1 MEILSGANQP
11 KDIVSK
17 EYVDGQI
24 NNHVHDA
31 DEIPCNTKVL
41 KLGSK
46 EYKISENLQKALENL
61 LDYIY
66 MNASGVLDLQTNL
79 KSVSDTV
86 SKIPAY
92 KGGTGIS
99 VAGDTIGHS
108 NNILPGMVGTGEVL
122 TPDFGDTVYT
132 TWFSY
137 DAQGH
142 VTQSGTGGF
151 VIPTVQTDDSLSNTS
166 TNPVQNKTVKAKF
179 DAVDSQISSLGIDN
193 NNQWTKINSKADA
206 DHNHDSAYAAKN
218 HTHNYAG
225 SSSAGGSATSAVA
238 LTSKSIGTDVVPVYF
253 DANGKP
259 VVCKYTLG
267 DASTKTIKTA
277 TAVSSAAWVN
287 LATGQKYIP
296 DMAFLSYW
304 NGAVNDQ
311 GGSNLKY
318 CNKGAFG
325 AAAAKNVDTTVTS
338 GSANLITS
346 GGVSTAL
353 SNKVSTT
360 SNTIVPTWWCGS
372 NNANSSGY
380 YHFLTVTMSQHE
392 DFNITLLITN
402 EYGYRYVGIFNTHI
416 RCDSGTTTNAP
427 DHMEWLVRRGWKAN
441 DIVAVVSGLT
451 VKYYINQVVP
461 QWSGICFKALSV
473 SSRQGNATKY
483 TTVNST
489 APTTGLTT
497 SATSSDDSTVSNAT
511 KWNGLT
517 DDTMTANTTDTR
529 LMVLNGNKVQ
539 HRQIDTLP
547 FLSSSDLAQSVLFT
561 SSLNVKTATIDN
573 LFTDYSLVWCQFV
586 GSKTTHTHIIPL
598 AYLKSKGSLTF
609 KDSGTPINIL
619 YVSDTQIRWFEYQG
633 QGAETYTS
641 VTIVRII

>member
-1 MEILSGANQP
+1 MEILSGANKS

-31 DEIPCNTKVL
+31 ADIPCESKTL

-61 LDYIY
+61 LDYVY

-86 SKIPAY
+86 SKIPSY

-108 NNILPGMVGTGEVL
+108 NNILPGMVGTGEIL

-142 VTQSGTGGF
+142 VMQSGTGGF
-151 VIPTVQTDDSLSNTS
+151 VIPTVQTDDALSNTS
-166 TNPVQNKTVKAKF
+166 TNPLQNKIVKAKF

-225 SSSAGGSATSAVA
+225 SSTAGGSATTANA
-238 LTSKSIGTDVVPVYF
+238 LTSKNIGSDTQPVYF
-253 DANGKP
+253 NSTGTPSP
-259 VVCKYTLG
+259 VKYTLG
-267 DASTKTIKTA
+267 NVCEKTIKTA

-296 DMAFLSYW
+296 DMAFISYW

-325 AAAAKNVDTTVTS
+325 TAAIKGVDTAVKS
-338 GSANLITS
+338 GSTNLITS

-360 SNTIVPTWWCGS
+360 SNTIVPTWWCGTDT
-372 NNANSSGY
+372 ANTAGY
-380 YHFLTVTMSQHE
+380 YHFMTVTMAQHE
-392 DFNITLLITN
+392 DFNMTLLITN
-402 EYGYRYVGIFNTHI
+402 DYGYRYVGIFNTHI

-427 DHMEWLVRRGWKAN
+427 DHMDWLVRRGWAAN
-441 DIVAVVSGLT
+441 AIIAVVSGLT

-461 QWSGICFKALSV
+461 QFSGICFKALSV
-473 SSRQGNATKY
+473 SSRRGNSTKY
-483 TTVNST
+483 TTVFST
-489 APTTGLTT
+489 APTTGLKA
-497 SATSSDDSTVSNAT
+497 SATSSDNSTVSNAT

-529 LMVLNGNKVQ
+529 LMVLNGSKVQ

-598 AYLKSKGSLTF
+598 AYLKSKKSLVF
-609 KDSGTPINIL
+609 KDGDVPFNIL
-619 YVSDTQIRWFEYQG
+619 YVSDTQIRWFDVQAS
-633 QGAETYTS
+633 GAETYTS
-641 VTIVRII
+641 VTIVKII

>member
-1 MEILSGANQP
+1 MKILSSANQP

-46 EYKISENLQKALENL
+46 EYKISENLQNALENL

-86 SKIPAY
+86 SKIPSY

-108 NNILPGMVGTGEVL
+108 NNILPGMVGTGEIL

-151 VIPTVQTDDSLSNTS
+151 VIPTVQADDSLSDTS
-166 TNPVQNKTVKAKF
+166 TKPLQNKTVKAKF

-206 DHNHDSAYAAKN
+206 E

-225 SSSAGGSATSAVA
+225 SSTAGGSATTATA
-238 LTSKSIGTDVVPVYF
+238 LTSKNVGSNVVPTYF

-296 DMAFLSYW
+296 DMAFISYW

-325 AAAAKNVDTTVTS
+325 TAAVKGVDTAVKS
-338 GSANLITS
+338 GSTNLVTS

-353 SNKVSTT
+353 ANKVSTT
-360 SNTIVPTWWCGS
+360 SNTIIPTWWCGTDT
-372 NNANSSGY
+372 ANTTGY
-380 YHFLTVTMSQHE
+380 YHFMTVTMSQHG
-392 DFNITLLITN
+392 DFNMTLLITN
-402 EYGYRYVGIFNTHI
+402 DYGYRNVGIFNTHI
-416 RCDSGTTTNAP
+416 RCDLSTTTNAP
-427 DHMEWLVRRGWKAN
+427 DHMDWLVRRGWAAN
-441 DIVAVVSGLT
+441 AIIAVVSGLT

-461 QWSGICFKALSV
+461 QFSGICFKALSV
-473 SSRQGNATKY
+473 SSRRGNSTKY
-483 TTVNST
+483 TTVFST
-489 APTTGLTT
+489 APTTGLTA
-497 SATSSDDSTVSNAT
+497 SATSGDNSTVSNAT

-539 HRQIDTLP
+539 YRQIDTLP
-547 FLSSSDLAQSVLFT
+547 FLSSDDLAQSVLFT
-561 SSLNVKTATIDN
+561 SSSNVKTATIDN

-598 AYLKSKGSLTF
+598 AYLKSKKSLVF
-609 KDSGTPINIL
+609 KDGDVPFNIL
-619 YVSDTQIRWFEYQG
+619 YVSDTQIRWFDVQAS
-633 QGAETYTS
+633 GAETYTS
-641 VTIVRII
+641 VTIVKII

>member
-1 MEILSGANQP
+1 MEILSGADKP

-24 NNHVHDA
+24 KDHVHNA
-31 DEIPCNTKVL
+31 DDIPCSTKIL

-46 EYKISENLQKALENL
+46 EYKISENLQNALENL
-61 LDYIY
+61 LDYVY

-86 SKIPAY
+86 SKIPSY

-108 NNILPGMVGTGEVL
+108 NNTLPGMVGTGEVL

-151 VIPTVQTDDSLSNTS
+151 VMPTVQTDDALSDTS
-166 TNPVQNKTVKAKF
+166 TNPPQNKAVKAKF

-193 NNQWTKINSKADA
+193 NNQWKKINSKADA
-206 DHNHDSAYAAKN
+206 DH
-218 HTHNYAG
+218 THNYAG
-225 SSSAGGSATSAVA
+225 SSTVGGSATSAVA

-259 VVCKYTLG
+259 VICKYTLG

-325 AAAAKNVDTTVTS
+325 TAAAKGVDTAVKS
-338 GSANLITS
+338 GSANLVTS
-346 GGVSTAL
+346 GGVYSKLCQYRPMVTLPGTSGKVGYVCFAELKVVENYTNAPIEFKISSRGRFICNVTVRFVNKGNTDPDIETLSFCGQDYKIYAYKSATSTWGLYAL
-353 SNKVSTT
+353 KSESYDAINVLATYRPGQF
-360 SNTIVPTWWCGS
+360 NGTI
-372 NNANSSGY
+372 
-380 YHFLTVTMSQHE
+380 
-392 DFNITLLITN
+392 
-402 EYGYRYVGIFNTHI
+402 THPGTFVATKHT
-416 RCDSGTTTNAP
+416 GTTTNPVVNAS
-427 DHMEWLVRRGWKAN
+427 WGY
-441 DIVAVVSGLT
+441 AVKT
-451 VKYYINQVVP
+451 AKT
-461 QWSGICFKALSV
+461 AD
-473 SSRQGNATKY
+473 NA
-483 TTVNST
+483 V
-489 APTTGLTT
+489 
-497 SATSSDDSTVSNAT
+497 

-539 HRQIDTLP
+539 YRQIDTLP
-547 FLSSSDLAQSVLFT
+547 FLSSDDLAQSVLFT
-561 SSLNVKTATIDN
+561 SSSNVKTATIDN

-598 AYLKSKGSLTF
+598 AYLKSKKSLVF
-609 KDSGTPINIL
+609 KDGDVPFNIL
-619 YVSDTQIRWFEYQG
+619 YVSDTQIRWFDVQAS
-633 QGAETYTS
+633 GAETYTS

>member
-1 MEILSGANQP
+1 MEILSGADKP

-24 NNHVHDA
+24 KDHVHNA
-31 DEIPCNTKVL
+31 DDIPCSTKIL

-46 EYKISENLQKALENL
+46 EYKISENLQNALENL
-61 LDYIY
+61 LDYVY

-86 SKIPAY
+86 SKIPSY

-151 VIPTVQTDDSLSNTS
+151 VIPTVQTDDSLSDTS
-166 TNPVQNKTVKAKF
+166 TKPLQNKTVKAKF

-193 NNQWTKINSKADA
+193 NNQWKKINSKADA
-206 DHNHDSAYAAKN
+206 DH
-218 HTHNYAG
+218 THNYAG
-225 SSSAGGSATSAVA
+225 SSTAGGSATTANA
-238 LTSKSIGTDVVPVYF
+238 LTSKNIGSDTQPVYF
-253 DANGKP
+253 NSTGTPSP
-259 VVCKYTLG
+259 VKYTLG
-267 DASTKTIKTA
+267 NASEKTIKTA
-277 TAVSSAAWVN
+277 TTAINTNFVSVAES
-287 LATGQKYIP
+287 QKYIP

-304 NGAVNDQ
+304 DGSYHSS
-311 GGSNLKY
+311 GSSNLTY
-318 CNKGAFG
+318 CNKGKFG
-325 AAAAKNVDTTVTS
+325 TAATKGVDTDVTS
-338 GSANLITS
+338 NSANLVTS
-346 GGVSTAL
+346 GGVYSKLYQYRPMAYLPGTSGKVGYVCFAELKVTANYNNMPIEFKISSRGRFICNVTVRFANKGNTDPDIETLSFCGEDYKIYAYKSATSTWELYAL
-353 SNKVSTT
+353 KSESYDSIYVLSTYRPGAF
-360 SNTIVPTWWCGS
+360 SGTITYPGTFVATK
-372 NNANSSGY
+372 
-380 YHFLTVTMSQHE
+380 HT
-392 DFNITLLITN
+392 
-402 EYGYRYVGIFNTHI
+402 
-416 RCDSGTTTNAP
+416 GTTTNP
-427 DHMEWLVRRGWKAN
+427 
-441 DIVAVVSGLT
+441 VVNASWG
-451 VKYYINQVVP
+451 YVVNT
-461 QWSGICFKALSV
+461 SKTAD
-473 SSRQGNATKY
+473 NAI
-483 TTVNST
+483 
-489 APTTGLTT
+489 
-497 SATSSDDSTVSNAT
+497 

-547 FLSSSDLAQSVLFT
+547 FLSSKDLSQSVLFT
-561 SSLNVKTATIDN
+561 SSSDVKTATIDN

-598 AYLKSKGSLTF
+598 AYLKSKKSLVF
-609 KDSGTPINIL
+609 KDGDVPFNIL
-619 YVSDTQIRWFEYQG
+619 YVSDTQIRWFDVQAS
-633 QGAETYTS
+633 GAETYTS
-641 VTIVRII
+641 VTIVKII

>member
-1 MEILSGANQP
+1 MSVKYIP
-11 KDIVSK
+11 PSK
-17 EYVDGQI
+17 NVGES
-24 NNHVHDA
+24 VHDINDNFETLDKQSEAIARTVANKA
-31 DEIPCNTKVL
+31 DAADVQDLATQLNSKADTSDLEAKVSNDQT
-41 KLGSK
+41 GAT
-46 EYKISENLQKALENL
+46 EL
-61 LDYIY
+61 LDNLIESETTPGNEDYLIIKSLKQY
-66 MNASGVLDLQTNL
+66 TLRPFTALWNWIKSNLAKVATSGSYNDLTNKPTIPPAVTVDTEL
-79 KSVSDTV
+79 SD
-86 SKIPAY
+86 
-92 KGGTGIS
+92 
-99 VAGDTIGHS
+99 
-108 NNILPGMVGTGEVL
+108 
-122 TPDFGDTVYT
+122 
-132 TWFSY
+132 
-137 DAQGH
+137 
-142 VTQSGTGGF
+142 
-151 VIPTVQTDDSLSNTS
+151 TS
-166 TNPVQNKTVKAKF
+166 TNPLQNKIVKAKF

-193 NNQWTKINSKADA
+193 NNQWKKINSKADA
-206 DHNHDSAYAAKN
+206 D

-267 DASTKTIKTA
+267 DASTKSIKTA

-325 AAAAKNVDTTVTS
+325 AAAAKNVDTTVKS

-360 SNTIVPTWWCGS
+360 SNTIVPTWWCGTDT
-372 NNANSSGY
+372 ANTTGY
-380 YHFLTVTMSQHE
+380 YHFMTVTMAQHE
-392 DFNITLLITN
+392 DFNMTLLITN
-402 EYGYRYVGIFNTHI
+402 EFGYRYVGIFNTHI

-427 DHMEWLVRRGWKAN
+427 DHMSWLVRRGWAA
-441 DIVAVVSGLT
+441 DAIIAVVSGLT

-461 QWSGICFKALSV
+461 QFSGICFKALSV
-473 SSRQGNATKY
+473 SSRRGNSTKY
-483 TTVNST
+483 TTVFST
-489 APTTGLTT
+489 SPTTGLKA
-497 SATSSDDSTVSNAT
+497 SATSSDNSTVSNAT

-539 HRQIDTLP
+539 HRQMDTLP
-547 FLSSSDLAQSVLFT
+547 FLSSDDLAQPVLYTSTTAT
-561 SSLNVKTATIDN
+561 SSATITN
-573 LFTDYSLVWCQFV
+573 LFANYSLVWFQAV
-586 GSKTTHTHIIPL
+586 GSKTTHTHILPL

>member
-1 MEILSGANQP
+1 MKILSGANQAE
-11 KDIVSK
+11 DIVSK

-24 NNHVHDA
+24 NNHMHDA
-31 DEIPCNTKVL
+31 DEIPCESKTL

-46 EYKISENLQKALENL
+46 EYKISENLQNALENL
-61 LDYIY
+61 LDYVY

-86 SKIPAY
+86 SKIPSY

-108 NNILPGMVGTGEVL
+108 NNILPGMVGTGEIL

-151 VIPTVQTDDSLSNTS
+151 VMPTVQTDDSLSDTS
-166 TNPVQNKTVKAKF
+166 TKPLQNKTVKAKF

-206 DHNHDSAYAAKN
+206 DH
-218 HTHNYAG
+218 THNYAG
-225 SSSAGGSATSAVA
+225 SSTVGGSAITANA
-238 LTSKSIGTDVVPVYF
+238 LTSKNIGSDTQPVYF
-253 DANGKP
+253 NSTGTP
-259 VVCKYTLG
+259 SPIKYTLG
-267 DASTKTIKTA
+267 NASEKTIKTA

-311 GGSNLKY
+311 GNSNLKY

-325 AAAAKNVDTTVTS
+325 TAATKGVDTDVTS

-353 SNKVSTT
+353 ANKVSTT

-380 YHFLTVTMSQHE
+380 YHFLTVTMSQYA
-392 DFNITLLITN
+392 DFNATLLITN
-402 EYGYRYVGIFNTHI
+402 EFSSVYVGIFNIHI
-416 RCDSGTTTNAP
+416 RCDDGTTPIVPNY
-427 DHMEWLVRRGWKAN
+427 MSWLVRRGWVAN
-441 DIVAVVSGLT
+441 AIIAVVSKLT
-451 VKYYINQVVP
+451 VKFYIKQDVS
-461 QWSGICFKALSV
+461 QYGGICFKALSV
-473 SSRQGNATKY
+473 SSRQGNGANY
-483 TTVNST
+483 TTVSGT
-489 APTTGLTT
+489 TPYTGLT
-497 SATSSDDSTVSNAT
+497 ATVKSNDNSVVNHASNADNSI

-547 FLSSSDLAQSVLFT
+547 FLSSDDLAQPVLYT
-561 SSLNVKTATIDN
+561 STTTTTSATITG
-573 LFTDYSLVWCQFV
+573 LFDYSLIWLQVV
-586 GSKTTHTHIIPL
+586 GSKTTHTHILPL

-641 VTIVRII
+641 VTIVKII

>member
-61 LDYIY
+61 LDYVY

-108 NNILPGMVGTGEVL
+108 NNTLPGMVGTGEIL

-151 VIPTVQTDDSLSNTS
+151 VIPTVQTDDALSDTS
-166 TNPVQNKTVKAKF
+166 TNPLQNKTVKAKF

-206 DHNHDSAYAAKN
+206 E

-277 TAVSSAAWVN
+277 TGLSNTGYVSIEES
-287 LATGQKYIP
+287 QKYVP
-296 DMAFLSYW
+296 DMSFLSYW
-304 NGAVNDQ
+304 NGSYTNS
-311 GGSNLKY
+311 GSSNLKY

-325 AAAAKNVDTTVTS
+325 TAAAKGVDTTVKS

-360 SNTIVPTWWCGS
+360 SNTIVPTWWCGTDT
-372 NNANSSGY
+372 ANTAGY
-380 YHFLTVTMSQHE
+380 YHFMTVTMAQHE
-392 DFNITLLITN
+392 DFNMTLLITN
-402 EYGYRYVGIFNTHI
+402 DYGYRNVGVFNTHI
-416 RCDSGTTTNAP
+416 RCDSTTTTNAP
-427 DHMEWLVRRGWKAN
+427 DHMDWLVRRGWAAN
-441 DIVAVVSGLT
+441 AIIAVVSGLT

-461 QWSGICFKALSV
+461 QFSGICFKALSV
-473 SSRQGNATKY
+473 SSRRGNSTKY
-483 TTVNST
+483 TTVFST
-489 APTTGLTT
+489 APTTGLKA
-497 SATSSDDSTVSNAT
+497 SATSSDNSTVSDAT

-529 LMVLNGNKVQ
+529 LMVLNGSKVQ

-547 FLSSSDLAQSVLFT
+547 FLSSDDLAQPVLYT
-561 SSLNVKTATIDN
+561 STTTTASATITN
-573 LFTDYSLVWCQFV
+573 LFANYSLVWFQVV
-586 GSKTTHTHIIPL
+586 GSKTTHTHILPL

>member
-61 LDYIY
+61 LDYVY

-86 SKIPAY
+86 SKIPSY

-108 NNILPGMVGTGEVL
+108 NNTLPGMVGTGEIL

-137 DAQGH
+137 DSQGH

-151 VIPTVQTDDSLSNTS
+151 VIPTVQTDDALSDTS
-166 TNPVQNKTVKAKF
+166 TNPLQNKTVKAKF

-206 DHNHDSAYAAKN
+206 E

-225 SSSAGGSATSAVA
+225 SSSAGGSATTANA
-238 LTSKSIGTDVVPVYF
+238 LTSKNIGSDTQPVYF
-253 DANGKP
+253 NSTGTPSPA
-259 VVCKYTLG
+259 KYTLG
-267 DASTKTIKTA
+267 NVCEKTIKTA
-277 TAVSSAAWVN
+277 TGLSNTGYVSIEES
-287 LATGQKYIP
+287 QKYVP
-296 DMAFLSYW
+296 DMSFLSYW
-304 NGAVNDQ
+304 NGSYTNS
-311 GGSNLKY
+311 GSSNLKY

-325 AAAAKNVDTTVTS
+325 TAAAKGVDTTVKS

-360 SNTIVPTWWCGS
+360 SNTIVPTWWCGTDT
-372 NNANSSGY
+372 ANTTGY
-380 YHFLTVTMSQHE
+380 YHFMTVTMAQYE
-392 DFNITLLITN
+392 DFNMTLLITN
-402 EYGYRYVGIFNTHI
+402 EFGYRYVGIFNTHI

-427 DHMEWLVRRGWKAN
+427 DHMSWLVRRGWAAN
-441 DIVAVVSGLT
+441 AIIAVVSGLT

-461 QWSGICFKALSV
+461 QFSGICFKALSV
-473 SSRQGNATKY
+473 SSRRKNSAKY
-483 TTVNST
+483 TTVFST
-489 APTTGLTT
+489 APTTGLKA
-497 SATSSDDSTVSNAT
+497 SATSNDNSTVSNAT

-539 HRQIDTLP
+539 HRQMDTLP
-547 FLSSSDLAQSVLFT
+547 FLSSDDLAQPVLYT
-561 SSLNVKTATIDN
+561 STTTTASATITG
-573 LFTDYSLVWCQFV
+573 LFDYSLIWFQAV
-586 GSKTTHTHIIPL
+586 GSKTTHTHILPL

>member
-1 MEILSGANQP
+1 MEILSGANKS

-31 DEIPCNTKVL
+31 TDIPCESKTL

-61 LDYIY
+61 LDYVY

-86 SKIPAY
+86 SKIPSY

-108 NNILPGMVGTGEVL
+108 NNTLPGMVGTGEIL

-151 VIPTVQTDDSLSNTS
+151 VIPTIQTDDALSNTS
-166 TNPVQNKTVKAKF
+166 TNPLQNKIVKAKF

-206 DHNHDSAYAAKN
+206 E

-225 SSSAGGSATSAVA
+225 SSTAGGAATTANA
-238 LTSKSIGTDVVPVYF
+238 LTSKNIGSDVVPVYF

-296 DMAFLSYW
+296 DMAFISYW

-325 AAAAKNVDTTVTS
+325 TAATKGVDTTVKS
-338 GSANLITS
+338 ESANLVTS

-353 SNKVSTT
+353 ANKVNTT
-360 SNTIVPTWWCGS
+360 SVTIVPTWWCGTDT
-372 NNANSSGY
+372 ANTTGY
-380 YHFLTVTMSQHE
+380 YHFMTVTMSQYE
-392 DFNITLLITN
+392 DFNMTLLITN
-402 EYGYRYVGIFNTHI
+402 EFEYRYVGIFNTHI
-416 RCDSGTTTNAP
+416 RCDSTTTTNAP
-427 DHMEWLVRRGWKAN
+427 DYMSWLVRRGWAAN
-441 DIVAVVSGLT
+441 AIIAVVSGLT

-461 QWSGICFKALSV
+461 QFSGICFKALSV
-473 SSRQGNATKY
+473 SSRRKNSAKY
-483 TTVNST
+483 TTVFST
-489 APTTGLTT
+489 SPTTGLKA
-497 SATSSDDSTVSNAT
+497 SATSSDNSTVSNAT
-511 KWNGLT
+511 AWNGLT
-517 DDTMTANTTDTR
+517 DDTMTANATDTR

-547 FLSSSDLAQSVLFT
+547 FLSSDDLTQSVLFT
-561 SSLNVKTATIDN
+561 SSSNVKTATIDN

-641 VTIVRII
+641 VTIVKII